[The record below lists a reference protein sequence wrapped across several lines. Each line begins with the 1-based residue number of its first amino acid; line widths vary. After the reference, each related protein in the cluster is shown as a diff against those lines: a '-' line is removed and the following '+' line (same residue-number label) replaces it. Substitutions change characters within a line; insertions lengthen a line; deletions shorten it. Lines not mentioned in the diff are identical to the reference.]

1 MNTLDDDCVDDFSDG
16 LDISGPAD
24 SGNALELNVDVVD
37 TVNKVRRIVKIFKR
51 SPLKNEILQKHVR
64 ELYPN
69 GLNMILDCKT
79 RWSSLVN
86 MLNRLLQIKV
96 PTQKALL
103 DIDQGIYF
111 TDEEFTLIS
120 SIVEALNPIK
130 LAVEA
135 LCRRDTNLITAEATI
150 KFLLDDIHKSKSH
163 FHKQILESINQ
174 RIVQESYMDA
184 SVILQYLHNPS
195 AKLEKKS
202 IVRNFCAN
210 LLTRILQEDEEFPI
224 SEEGITESQSSEVTE
239 TEYIPLAKKLQ
250 LAIDASMRIP
260 QNSLSPDNANLPTML
275 KY

>member
-1 MNTLDDDCVDDFSDG
+1 M
-16 LDISGPAD
+16 
-24 SGNALELNVDVVD
+24 
-37 TVNKVRRIVKIFKR
+37 
-51 SPLKNEILQKHVR
+51 
-64 ELYPN
+64 
-69 GLNMILDCKT
+69 
-79 RWSSLVN
+79 
-86 MLNRLLQIKV
+86 

-103 DIDQGIYF
+103 DIDQAIYF

-150 KFLLDDIHKSKSH
+150 KFLLDDIHKSKLY

-174 RIVQESYMDA
+174 RIVQERYTNA

-239 TEYIPLAKKLQ
+239 TEDIPLAKKSQ
-250 LAIDASMRIP
+250 LAIDASMQIP
-260 QNSLSPDNANLPTML
+260 QNSLSPDNANLPL
-275 KY
+275 C